1 LTTLSFSAKILEH
14 ATRARRAVATNLKEL
29 PMTKMS
35 FVGRTSAAVTFAL
48 LVGSLTVPA
57 AVAAAEPEADF
68 TQFVNPFIA
77 TSDDDGQDGPGAFV
91 PHGLA
96 TVTPLTNPRSHT
108 GYDYNSTK
116 IAGFTGITL
125 GGVGGNG
132 AGGDFLVS
140 PTYQTYTAR
149 PSTSGY
155 FKDYAKSNEQAA
167 PGYYQVGLT
176 ESGKTINA
184 QATADTR
191 TGVQDYTFENG
202 GRASLVVDL
211 ANNFG
216 TRQGA
221 TIATGTTADG
231 NASLEGSLKGF
242 FYNASY
248 QMYYYAETTQPV
260 AKVSTWGA
268 GGLSSSK
275 KTQDGTD
282 IGAILSFDVAST
294 DHVGLR
300 YTFSTVSVEQAK
312 RDMAVEVGGKSFAD
326 VKNAATAEWN
336 DALGVVE
343 VEEGADDDPTGDLKT
358 QLYTHLFRMNASP
371 INATSTDGT
380 YRGADGVVYT
390 ADGYTHYDSWS
401 LWDDFHKYSAIASI
415 YPDDYRDIAQ
425 SLVDL
430 FGQVSG
436 TGKSLASLTHAVP
449 TVRWERAAV
458 VIADAINKGADL
470 DGLDAAWPALAT
482 YSNGNYNS
490 SNEALGFISGS
501 VADTLGTAYDDW
513 GMSVIAT
520 ELGKSAD
527 AKRYLNRAANYVNLF
542 NKNAL
547 MTNAQAT
554 ASGTGVESVG
564 LIMPRTASGFTA
576 GVDPERFEV
585 SGAGLYQGTLWQYNW
600 YDAQDVGGMIELMG
614 GKSNTKTALSY
625 LFGEQAPD
633 DCRRMLHMNTNEIDL
648 HSPYLFNYVGAPS
661 RTQYWTYSIL
671 TQPTCNRYLATGSTG
686 EAPSGNGEWNTP
698 SKLLTYKNSPKGF
711 LPTMDNDAATM
722 SSVFV
727 SGALGL
733 FPVTAGSDS
742 FQITSPL
749 FEKATIHYPGGKDFV
764 INAQGINASNYFIQ
778 DATLNGSALDR
789 TWLTFDEMTAGG
801 SLTFDMGSTASE
813 WGADSPLA
821 YTMSDELSSS
831 VYDKTAALATSTQVF
846 EESAKNDG
854 SSDTT
859 ITVTLAGGTFADAS
873 QVTAAGLPAGLAIT
887 ATKKSATTVELSLTG
902 KAAKHLLDDSTDSL
916 AVTFAAGAFAS
927 GAPAD
932 ATVALKVRFTGYGV
946 TPSTTALQSAA
957 DGTVDTSVD
966 LELSGGLTFADS
978 IPAGSVSFP
987 DLDRGVSAQVV
998 KTGGTTATVTFSGAL
1013 TKAGTSTFT
1022 VAFSDAAFA
1031 GGVSNVTISGPGAS
1045 PIDPFT
1051 IGLPSTT
1058 RADLQALY
1066 DDARLVKR
1074 GRYSAASFTSL
1085 GDALATTKTV
1095 LADEA
1100 STEFVLAQTLA
1111 HLQSAVDGLAIAE
1124 SGYRKI
1130 QAESFDLWSGGS
1142 LKTEGGGSG
1151 TVVAGVSPDS
1161 WIAFREPDLTAQ
1173 ALKSFTIGYSHNP
1186 GSASAS
1192 SKVELRTGSQTGPL
1206 VTTIALPTTNGWAN
1220 FTDLTYTFT
1229 SGELAKL
1236 SGLDDIYL
1244 VFRGTTDKA
1253 WVANV
1258 DYVQFTP
1265 VTTGT
1270 PAFEFAQLN
1279 ANNVTSMHAGMGR
1292 DGAAGAYTNFGNT
1305 HNEEWIKFGA
1315 VNFGPNGADKLSFS
1329 YDKPTDKSTA
1339 NSWIDI
1345 RLGSATGTTVA
1356 STPMLAFTGTGWN
1369 HYLTSSLAVDPTVFT
1384 GTQDVFIVFRM
1395 DKTHTSGAPYVANVA
1410 WFQFGD
1416 TTSSG
1421 ATQKTVEF
1429 ESRSASN
1436 GLLDANGSLASGTD
1450 FVNGNNGT
1458 GVDAQNH
1465 LKIEEASGRRYLAG
1479 VTDDAWVL
1487 YPNVALGANVATALQ
1502 LTYDAPS
1509 TKVSKPRVSIYVDSL
1524 SSEPLV
1530 STALPTTGTDWGTW
1544 TTTDV
1549 ALPRELTGK
1558 HSLYVVFTSDASAN
1572 APYVGNFDSFSLV
1585 YGADKASLRAAIA
1598 EFAPLVDDRALYLPA
1613 DFRVFTQSLAW
1624 ATSLV
1629 DDPTA
1634 SASSVSTAQ
1643 RVLTISAEGLEW
1655 KVIRQL
1661 DDLIATAEAVREEDA
1676 TVQSFAAL
1684 QAALAAAKAVDSD
1697 ATHEQYS
1704 SAFADLSEAYGALTD
1719 VYATMLFGPSAA
1731 VEPGAQFTVTGTGFA
1746 PNEVVTFS
1754 WSLGE
1759 EFTET
1764 ADDAGEVSTTV
1775 AVPASADDDTYV
1787 LTAVGATSATP
1798 ATESIV
1804 VLTVKTA
1811 TVTTIIGAPTTA
1823 VEDESIEIV
1832 VGVTEGATGE
1842 VELFDGTTSLG
1853 TETLDGEW
1861 TATFAVDSLGV
1872 GAHSLSAVYAGDKRN
1887 LASTSGSATVT
1898 VTPKPE
1904 EPAELTI
1911 TAPVLS
1917 KASQAYSSIIE
1928 RRATI
1933 SASVTGADEGVVTF
1947 RSGSTVLGTA
1957 ALVDGTATLRLPSKL
1972 AIKTYSK
1979 LTASVT
1985 TSDNRT
1991 VVSVASAA
1999 KFTVVKAKPRSISVS
2014 ASKFAAGTKPTVTVR
2029 VGELS
2034 NGRMPSGQVKI
2045 YVSGKLV
2052 KAVSV
2057 TPAKKGKVTVTL
2069 PSRYWSSI
2077 SVKATFVPLS
2087 PKYIDGRTSPTV
2099 KVTVKR

>member
-1 LTTLSFSAKILEH
+1 
-14 ATRARRAVATNLKEL
+14 
-29 PMTKMS
+29 MTKMS
-35 FVGRTSAAVTFAL
+35 FDGRTATAVTFAL
-48 LVGSLTVPA
+48 LVGSLTVPTA
-57 AVAAAEPEADF
+57 AIAAEPAIDF

-132 AGGDFLVS
+132 AGGDFLIS
-140 PTYQTYTAR
+140 PTYQTYTGR
-149 PSTSGY
+149 PSTGGY
-155 FKDYAKSNEQAA
+155 FKDYAKSDEQAA

-176 ESGKTINA
+176 ESGKKINA

-211 ANNFG
+211 NNNFG
-216 TRQGA
+216 SRQGA
-221 TIATGTTADG
+221 TLKTGTTADG

-248 QMYYYAETTQPV
+248 QMYYYAETTKPV
-260 AKVSTWGA
+260 AKVATWGT
-268 GGLSSSK
+268 GGLSASK
-275 KTQDGTD
+275 KSQDGTD
-282 IGAILSFDVAST
+282 IGAVLSFDVAGS

-312 RDMAVEVGGKSFAD
+312 RDMAVEVGGKSFDD
-326 VKNAATAEWN
+326 VKNAATKEWN
-336 DALGVVE
+336 AALGVVE

-380 YRGADGVVYT
+380 YRGADGIVYE
-390 ADGYTHYDSWS
+390 AEGYTHYDSWS

-430 FGQVSG
+430 FGQVSN

-470 DGLDAAWPALAT
+470 QGLDAAWPALAS
-482 YSNGNYNS
+482 YSNGRYDS
-490 SNEALGFISGS
+490 GNEALGFIPGS

-520 ELGKSAD
+520 ELGRTAD
-527 AKRYLNRAANYVNLF
+527 SKRYLKRATNYVNLF
-542 NKNAL
+542 NKDAL
-547 MTNAQAT
+547 KTNTQAV
-554 ASGTGVESVG
+554 ASGTGVQNVG
-564 LIMPRTASGFTA
+564 LLMPRTSTGFTA
-576 GVDPERFEV
+576 GVDPERFEA

-600 YDAQDVGGMIELMG
+600 YDAQDVGGMVKLMG
-614 GKSNTKTALSY
+614 GKSNAKTALSY

-749 FEKATIHYPGGKDFV
+749 FEKTTIHYPGGKDFV
-764 INAQGINASNYFIQ
+764 ITAKGINSSNYFIQ
-778 DATLNGSALDR
+778 DATLNGAALDR
-789 TWLTFDEMTAGG
+789 TWLTFDEMVSGG
-801 SLTFDMGSTASE
+801 SLTFDMGATASD
-813 WGADSPLA
+813 WGSDSPMA

-831 VYDKTAALATSTQVF
+831 VYDKTAPLSASTQVF
-846 EESAKNDG
+846 EEAAKNDG
-854 SSDTT
+854 SIDNAIS
-859 ITVTLAGGTFADAS
+859 VTLAGGTFADS
-873 QVTAAGLPAGLAIT
+873 PQVSAAGLPAGLAVA
-887 ATKKSATTVELSLTG
+887 ATKTSDTTVELRLTG
-902 KAAKHLLDDSTDSL
+902 TASKHLLDDSTDAL
-916 AVTFAAGAFAS
+916 AITFAAGAFSS

-932 ATVALKVRFTGYGV
+932 RAVSLKVRFAGYGV
-946 TPSTTALQSAA
+946 MPSAMALHAAA

-966 LELSGGLTFADS
+966 LTLSGGIQFASS
-978 IPAGSVSFP
+978 IPVGAVTFP
-987 DLDRGVSAQVV
+987 DLDAGVTTTVT
-998 KTGGTTATVTFSGAL
+998 KTGATTARVDFTGHL
-1013 TKAGTSTFT
+1013 TSPATTPFT

-1031 GGVSNVTISGPGAS
+1031 GDLSGASISGPGAS

-1058 RADLQALY
+1058 RADLQSLY

-1074 GRYSAASFTSL
+1074 GRYSAASFLALSDSL
-1085 GDALATTKTV
+1085 ASAKSV
-1095 LADEA
+1095 LADSD
-1100 STEFVLAQTLA
+1100 STEFVLAQELA
-1111 HLQSAVDGLAIAE
+1111 HLRAAVDGLAIAE
-1124 SGYRKI
+1124 SGYRTI
-1130 QAESFDLWSGGS
+1130 QAESFDVWSGGS
-1142 LKTEGGGSG
+1142 LKTEGGGTG

-1173 ALKSFTIGYSHNP
+1173 PLKSFTIAYAHNP

-1192 SKVELRTGSQTGPL
+1192 SKVEIRTGSQTGPL
-1206 VTTIALPTTNGWAN
+1206 VTTLALPTTNGWAN
-1220 FTDLTYTFT
+1220 FTELTYAFT
-1229 SGELAKL
+1229 ADELAKL
-1236 SGLDDIYL
+1236 SGLNDIYL
-1244 VFRGTTDKA
+1244 VFRGTADKA

-1258 DYVQFTP
+1258 DYVKFTP
-1265 VTTGT
+1265 VSTTT
-1270 PAFEFAQLN
+1270 PGFEFAQLN
-1279 ANNVTSMHAGMGR
+1279 ANNVSAMHAGMGR

-1305 HNEEWIKFGA
+1305 HNEEWIRFSG

-1345 RLGSATGTTVA
+1345 RLGSATGPTVA

-1369 HYLTSSLAVDPTVFT
+1369 HYLTSSLAVDPSVFA
-1384 GTQDVFIVFRM
+1384 GTKDVYVVFRM
-1395 DKTHTSGAPYVANVA
+1395 DKLHTSGAPYVANFA

-1429 ESRSASN
+1429 ESRSATN
-1436 GLLDANGSLASGTD
+1436 VQLDANTSLVAGTD
-1450 FVNGNNGT
+1450 FANGDNGT

-1465 LKIEEASGRRYLAG
+1465 LKVEESGGRRYLAG

-1487 YPNVALGANVATALQ
+1487 YPNVAVGANVATALQ
-1502 LTYDAPS
+1502 VTYDAPS
-1509 TKVSKPRVSIYVDSL
+1509 AKVSNPRIAIYADSL
-1524 SSEPLV
+1524 SGEPLV
-1530 STALPTTGTDWGTW
+1530 SAALPTTGTDWGTW
-1544 TTTDV
+1544 GTTDV
-1549 ALPRELTGK
+1549 TLPKELTGK
-1558 HSLYVVFTSDASAN
+1558 HSLYAVFTSDASA
-1572 APYVGNFDSFSLV
+1572 AAQYVGNFDSFSLV
-1585 YGADKASLRAAIA
+1585 YGADKSSLRAAVALAEPIA
-1598 EFAPLVDDRALYLPA
+1598 DDSALYLPA
-1613 DFRVFTQSLAW
+1613 DFRVFTQALAW
-1624 ATSLV
+1624 AKTLV

-1634 SASSVSTAQ
+1634 SASSVATAQ
-1643 RVLTISAEGLEW
+1643 RVLTIAAESLEW

-1661 DDLIATAEAVREEDA
+1661 DDLVTKAEAVNAEDA
-1676 TVQSFAAL
+1676 TVQSFRAL
-1684 QAALAAAKAVDSD
+1684 RAALADAAELDSESSH
-1697 ATHEQYS
+1697 AAYV
-1704 SAFADLSEAYGALTD
+1704 SAFDELTRAYAALTD
-1719 VYATMLFGPSAA
+1719 VYTTTLMGPSTT
-1731 VEPGAQFTVTGTGFA
+1731 VEPGASAALEGTGFA
-1746 PNEVVTFS
+1746 PNEEITFS
-1754 WSLGE
+1754 WTLGE
-1759 EFTET
+1759 SWTKT
-1764 ADDAGEVSTTV
+1764 ADDDGNVSTSATI
-1775 AVPASADDDTYV
+1775 PADTDDGDYDV
-1787 LTAVGATSATP
+1787 KAVGATSTVP
-1798 ATESIV
+1798 ATESIT

-1811 TVTTIIGAPTTA
+1811 TATTIIGAPTTA
-1823 VEDESIEIV
+1823 TQDDVIPV
-1832 VGVTEGATGE
+1832 TVGVTEGATGT

-1853 TETLDGEW
+1853 TVALTGEW
-1861 TATFAVDSLGV
+1861 TAAFTV
-1872 GAHSLSAVYAGDKRN
+1872 GPLSIGEHGLTAVYSGDRHN
-1887 LASTSGSATVT
+1887 LASTSASVT
-1898 VTPKPE
+1898 VTITKRATTE
-1904 EPAELTI
+1904 ELVVS
-1911 TAPVLS
+1911 APVLS
-1917 KASQAYSSIIE
+1917 KASQAYGSIDAL
-1928 RRATI
+1928 RATI
-1933 SASVTGADEGVVTF
+1933 STTVTGAEEGTVTF
-1947 RSGSTVLGTA
+1947 RSGKTVLGSA
-1957 ALVDGTATLRLPSKL
+1957 PIVDGTATVMMPYRLK
-1972 AIKTYSK
+1972 IGTYTK
-1979 LTASVT
+1979 LTATVV
-1985 TSDNRT
+1985 TSDERT
-1991 VVSVASAA
+1991 AVSVASAA
-1999 KFTVVKAKPRSISVS
+1999 KFKSVKATPS
-2014 ASKFAAGTKPTVTVR
+2014 ALKLEATKFKAGTHPKVKVKI
-2029 VGELS
+2029 GMLS
-2034 NGRMPSGQVKI
+2034 SGKKPSGHVKI
-2045 YVSGKLV
+2045 YVGSRVVKIVKLTS
-2052 KAVSV
+2052 ANN
-2057 TPAKKGKVTVTL
+2057 GRLMVTL
-2069 PSRYWSSI
+2069 PSKYWTSVK
-2077 SVKATFVPLS
+2077 VKATFVPTFQS
-2087 PKYIDGRTSPTV
+2087 V
-2099 KVTVKR
+2099 VTVKSSSPITVVAKR